1 MDVGGRAASGT
12 KAENTKD
19 IKMKQLTDLPISVF
33 SVYSVVHIYFLKQ
46 LWLLLC
52 PRQDLCGSNRRQT
65 TAPTKNRLRTNR

>member
-12 KAENTKD
+12 KAENTEDTKD

-46 LWLLLC
+46 LWLQLCRARTSVVQIGVRQRHLLKI
-52 PRQDLCGSNRRQT
+52 
-65 TAPTKNRLRTNR
+65 A